1 MCVFYISVWEKSTE
15 TTIGGTLHTFRVFT
29 SLPISDVNSLLH
41 FSTFFFYFILSL
53 QSVSSLIPIIR
64 HTKQEENTRNWVS
77 VEKLIEQPLL
87 CFACFV
93 CGSPDARMNKL
104 NRENEFIVSGS
115 SSRALTRA
123 CRHYVSWKSVSNLSC
138 PYQSQ
143 MFSQSCGN
151 VELIVKNGKHTHTH
165 TQFPSL
171 LFLIFSAV
179 LRVSPSAS
187 PIMHLMSIQQFV
199 CSHSVFVLQSN
210 RDVIWKDFV
219 PWIVLKWNAREQLEQ
234 LMRERR
240 KTRLE

>member
-29 SLPISDVNSLLH
+29 SLPISDVNSLLN

-104 NRENEFIVSGS
+104 NREMNSLS
-115 SSRALTRA
+115 RDRALGLWHVRA
-123 CRHYVSWKSVSNLSC
+123 AITCLGKVFRIYLVRIKVKCFPNLVETWSW
-138 PYQSQ
+138 
-143 MFSQSCGN
+143 
-151 VELIVKNGKHTHTH
+151 
-165 TQFPSL
+165 
-171 LFLIFSAV
+171 
-179 LRVSPSAS
+179 
-187 PIMHLMSIQQFV
+187 
-199 CSHSVFVLQSN
+199 
-210 RDVIWKDFV
+210 
-219 PWIVLKWNAREQLEQ
+219 
-234 LMRERR
+234 
-240 KTRLE
+240 